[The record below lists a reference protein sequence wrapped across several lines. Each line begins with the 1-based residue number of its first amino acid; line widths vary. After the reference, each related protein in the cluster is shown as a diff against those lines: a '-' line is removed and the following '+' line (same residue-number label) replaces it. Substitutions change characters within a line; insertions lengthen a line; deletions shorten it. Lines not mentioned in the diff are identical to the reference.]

1 MSGLERIFEEGQDFP
16 VDLEHLMDDIR
27 QSYSFEEWK
36 IPIVENVDNFIDEK
50 RYHTILF
57 EVKENILKIEMKG
70 TGISPPEFKK
80 LATIAFTTKAFS
92 GKETSTLGY
101 YGWGLKATLVV
112 ANRLEIETKLGDNVM
127 KQEWFWWDHRP
138 KYKLSVPSLNL
149 SEDSTVLVY
158 HLKEE
163 YASEITEKSV
173 IETLQE
179 FYPTLLAGAPA
190 LDRKRSFYVNG
201 KKVPAP
207 EWLDESKY
215 ETKMLKDV
223 YVDGEPVSGKVFISQ
238 KEIPEE
244 NRGLAIIVC
253 GRKMEK
259 RLHTFSEVKNY
270 TGYVH
275 VDIFA
280 KRKCLVGDKTQ
291 IRYRSNPLWIQFR
304 NKIDRETERILRE
317 ANLIKKTI
325 REDREIIRRAYNVI
339 ARVLKEMP
347 ELKELGIIGPKIAKA
362 TIYIKGE
369 EAPVSIEI
377 GPSTKTDFP
386 KKGGPEGVD
395 QFGGSSEGQIIK
407 PNKSGEEKAGTR
419 EGKLRGYPQIIIGEL
434 KDDKIECEYRSGGII
449 VNKNHPLYK
458 SIERNEA
465 VRFYHVTRV
474 ALDAILSHLLKES
487 IDVEKYFELKREMI
501 FLLGDN
507 L

>member
-1 MSGLERIFEEGQDFP
+1 MGGLEGLFEEGKDFP
-16 VDLEHLMDDIR
+16 VDLEHLMEDIR

-57 EVKENILKIEMKG
+57 EVKGNVLKIEMKG
-70 TGISPPEFKK
+70 TGISPPEFQK

-112 ANRLEIETKLGDNVM
+112 ANRLEIETKLGDHVM
-127 KQEWFWWDHRP
+127 KQEWFWRDHRP
-138 KYKLSVPSLNL
+138 QYKFSEPSLNL

-163 YASEITEKSV
+163 YVSEITEKSV

-190 LDRKRSFYVNG
+190 LGKKRSFYVNG
-201 KKVPAP
+201 QKVPPP

-215 ETKMLKDV
+215 ETKMFKDIR
-223 YVDGEPVSGKVFISQ
+223 VDEEPISGKVFISQ
-238 KEIPEE
+238 KELPEE
-244 NRGLAIIVC
+244 YRGLAIIVC

-259 RLHTFSEVKNY
+259 RLYTFSEVKNY
-270 TGYVH
+270 TGYIH

-291 IRYRSNPLWIQFR
+291 IRYRSNALWTQF
-304 NKIDRETERILRE
+304 KYKVDQETERILRE
-317 ANLIKKTI
+317 ANLIKKTL
-325 REDREIIRRAYNVI
+325 REDRELIRRTYNIV

-347 ELKELGIIGPKIAKA
+347 ELKELGIIGSKIAKA
-362 TIYIKGE
+362 TIYTKGE
-369 EAPVSIEI
+369 EESVSVEI
-377 GPSTKTDFP
+377 GPSTKTDLP
-386 KKGGPEGVD
+386 RKGGPEGID
-395 QFGGSSEGQIIK
+395 QFGGGSESQIVK
-407 PNKSGEEKAGTR
+407 PDKNGEGKAGTR
-419 EGKLRGYPQIIIGEL
+419 EGKLKGYPEIIIGEL
-434 KDDKIECEYRSGGII
+434 EDNKIECEYRSGVII

-458 SIERNEA
+458 SIERNES

-474 ALDAILSHLLKES
+474 VLEAILSYLLKES
-487 IDVEKYFELKREMI
+487 IEIEKYFDLKREMI